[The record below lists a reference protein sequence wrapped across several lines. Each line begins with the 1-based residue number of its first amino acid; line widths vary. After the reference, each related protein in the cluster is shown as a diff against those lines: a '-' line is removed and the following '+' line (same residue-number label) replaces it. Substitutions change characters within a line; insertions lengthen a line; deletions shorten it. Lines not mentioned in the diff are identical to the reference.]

1 MKLTVVGTGYVGLVT
16 GACFA
21 EMGNDVLCI
30 DVDADKIARLQ
41 KGEIPIHEPGLRE
54 IVLRNVEQGRL
65 HFSTDVRRVCASAPC
80 SSSRWARRPTRTA
93 PPTCSTCW
101 PRRAPSAST

>member
-30 DVDADKIARLQ
+30 DVDADKIARLE
-41 KGEIPIHEPGLRE
+41 KGEIPIFEPGLPGGSGSPMRVGHS
-54 IVLRNVEQGRL
+54 IQ
-65 HFSTDVRRVCASAPC
+65 TVR
-80 SSSRWARRPTRTA
+80 SRKRDPVIPIAIAGVFP
-93 PPTCSTCW
+93 
-101 PRRAPSAST
+101 